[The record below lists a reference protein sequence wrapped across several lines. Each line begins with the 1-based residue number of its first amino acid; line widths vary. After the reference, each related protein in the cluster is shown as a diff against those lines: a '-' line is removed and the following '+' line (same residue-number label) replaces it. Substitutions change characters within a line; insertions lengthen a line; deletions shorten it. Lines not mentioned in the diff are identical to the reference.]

1 MKLNDWRKQQ
11 NWTLARLGL
20 ELGFVNSNPSSAA
33 QRIERGAVKVDADL
47 AERIR
52 LLTNDAVRPQDL
64 HEMRLEWLANQAP
77 RETEAAQ

>member
-11 NWTLARLGL
+11 NWTLAKLGL
-20 ELGFVNSNPSSAA
+20 ELGFANSNPSSAA

-52 LLTNDAVRPQDL
+52 QLTNDAVRPQDL
-64 HEMRLEWLANQAP
+64 HEMRLEWLANQAT

>member
-1 MKLNDWRKQQ
+1 VKLNDWRKQQ

-77 RETEAAQ
+77 RKTEAAQ

>member
-1 MKLNDWRKQQ
+1 MKLHDWRKQQ

-20 ELGFVNSNPSSAA
+20 ELGFGHSNPSSAA
-33 QRIERGAVKVDADL
+33 QRIERGAVKIDADL

-52 LLTNDAVRPQDL
+52 QLTQDAVRPQDL

-77 RETEAAQ
+77 RESEAAQ

>member
-1 MKLNDWRKQQ
+1 MRLYDWRKQQ
-11 NWTLARLGL
+11 NWTLARLGM
-20 ELGFVNSNPSSAA
+20 ELGFQTSNPSTSA

-77 RETEAAQ
+77 RESEAAQ